1 MEHNIETLLSFVTPI
16 DSCSRLIVG
25 VDGLSRSGKTT
36 MVKKLAM
43 RLDEQQI
50 PYCVFHMDD
59 HIVERAKRYQTGQE
73 EWLEHYE
80 KQWDIDW
87 FTHHFFER
95 LLEADELKM
104 PFYNAESDTH
114 HVKKVQLPDHG
125 VIIIEGVFLQR
136 QEWRTFFDKVVYLDC
151 PRHTRFLRE
160 SEQTQKNI
168 EKFTNRYWK
177 AEDHYLVT
185 ERPIEQADLV
195 WKLIE

>member
-1 MEHNIETLLSFVTPI
+1 METLLSFVTPI
-16 DSCSRLIVG
+16 DSRGRLIVG

-36 MVKKLAM
+36 LVTNLAM
-43 RLDEQQI
+43 GLDQQQI

-59 HIVERAKRYQTGQE
+59 HIVERAKRYQTGHE
-73 EWLEHYE
+73 EWLEYYE

-87 FTHHFFER
+87 FTHHFFEK
-95 LLEADELKM
+95 LPVANELNM
-104 PFYNAESDTH
+104 PFYDAESDTH
-114 HVKKVQLPDHG
+114 QVKKVQLPARG

-136 QEWRTFFDKVVYLDC
+136 KEWRTFFDKVVYLDC

-185 ERPIEQADLV
+185 ERPIDQANLV
-195 WKLIE
+195 WKQVE